1 MSGIFRISDV
11 TKWKAEKLFP
21 KVLELERVIWIQ
33 RMGAKNQPNK
43 QHNKWPDAGRPTVKE
58 MYWQKKLSSSQYSRE
73 ISRKRSW
80 FPRSL
85 SAGDHMLQNHSSA
98 RFRNEKLKETSSL
111 FRLDPFLDRQK
122 GFLRVGGRRGGGGAT
137 QESCHSFW
145 GESSNHHHPK
155 WVTSKSLL
163 SDTTRA
169 KISSTRAVE

>member
-122 GFLRVGGRRGGGGAT
+122 GFLRVGGRRGGGERLKKAAIAFEVNHPIIIT
-137 QESCHSFW
+137 QNESHQ
-145 GESSNHHHPK
+145 
-155 WVTSKSLL
+155 
-163 SDTTRA
+163 RA
-169 KISSTRAVE
+169 YYQTLPERRSAPPGP